1 MKSFYDQLRNRSKK
15 RFALLVDPDK
25 YDDQALDRLI
35 FHINQ
40 HPPDLILVGGSLL
53 FKPIDITVTALKLGT
68 HPPVFVFPGNVI
80 QLSDQA
86 DGILFL
92 SLISGRN
99 PEFLIGNHV
108 LAAPHLNR
116 SGIEIIPTGYMFI
129 ENGKSTSV
137 EYMSNTRPIPAG
149 KPEIAV
155 AHALTAEYFGMKYV
169 YLEDDDVVPPILSY
183 DYFPL
188 FPMDIYRGDEGVLF
202 CLEFSVSNNSDGK
215 NIMSNSILI
224 YLNTIRGIWSTKL
237 HVMIC
242 IIKIINLFI
251 CKKKTT
257 HYPFLLW

>member
-1 MKSFYDQLRNRSKK
+1 MKIFYDQLRDRTKK

-25 YDDQALDRLI
+25 YDDSALDALI
-35 FHINQ
+35 IHINQ
-40 HPPDLILVGGSLL
+40 HPPDLLLVGGSIL

-68 HPPVFVFPGNVI
+68 NPPVFIFPGNVI
-80 QLSDQA
+80 QLSDRA

-116 SGIEIIPTGYMFI
+116 SGIEVIPTGYIFI

-155 AHALTAEYFGMKYV
+155 ATAMAGEMLGLKAI
-169 YLEDDDVVPPILSY
+169 YLEAGSGASKTVGLDMIRAIRKKISLPLIAGGGITSVKSAREVYNAGADMIVV
-183 DYFPL
+183 
-188 FPMDIYRGDEGVLF
+188 GTVLEQQPEMVKEF
-202 CLEFSVSNNSDGK
+202 CDLREELNS
-215 NIMSNSILI
+215 
-224 YLNTIRGIWSTKL
+224 
-237 HVMIC
+237 
-242 IIKIINLFI
+242 
-251 CKKKTT
+251 
-257 HYPFLLW
+257 